1 MYYVIERKKDM
12 AYNPTHEHEHKYHPA
27 IEARKMANA
36 ATTKRRNWVAEDD
49 RAQEIIDFLEG
60 YPAEQD
66 AGFFSAVQYGIQNF
80 GKPTDNM
87 RNKMVE
93 ILDQRKAQAAEWAA
107 QDAKSSWIGKIGL
120 RGGFKVTVKHVV
132 ELEGMYGFS
141 YINICRDADGNV
153 VIYKGTQNWGK
164 GTEVACTATVKD
176 HAVRDGVKQTIIQ
189 RPSKVT
195 LDGEAY

>member
-1 MYYVIERKKDM
+1 M

-60 YPAEQD
+60 YPAAQD
-66 AGFFSAVQYGIQNF
+66 QGFFGAVKYGIDNF

-87 RNKMVE
+87 RNKMVQ
-93 ILDQRKAQAAEWAA
+93 ILDKRAAQAAEWAA

-141 YINICRDADGNV
+141 YINICRDADDNV

-164 GTEVACTATVKD
+164 GTEVACTATVKAHD
-176 HAVRDGVKQTIIQ
+176 VRDGVKQTIIQ